1 MTSRQRLATLA
12 ACTTVGLGAL
22 TVAPAAAHTLLHDT
36 HSARTVAA
44 GYAET
49 HQAEPASH
57 STAERRESRP
67 ETEPEARLGDAG
79 DKQPDT
85 SRQPELTAPQETP
98 TRPPGELGEKAPAA
112 SGVAPG
118 KAYAAAAEDYA
129 YPAADVSRWLHE
141 GSEAKGYPDEKI
153 VFLTF
158 DDGPTEQTTKNLKV
172 LSDHDVHATFFQVGK
187 QINNSTAP
195 IVREVIDQGS
205 AVAIHS
211 HSHDYKRLYPGKQA
225 AAGQIGRDYDRAVK
239 AVRGVLGEDY
249 ASTAYRYPGGHMSW
263 KNMQAADAALAD
275 RGATWVD
282 WSTVNG
288 DAEPASR
295 RPHDVAG
302 QLDRL
307 AQRRDAEQNPNV
319 EVVLMHDAKN
329 KQLTTKALPAI
340 IKHYQD
346 AGYRFGIIG

>member
-67 ETEPEARLGDAG
+67 ETKPEARLGDA
-79 DKQPDT
+79 DEKQPD
-85 SRQPELTAPQETP
+85 SGPQPDATTPQETP
-98 TRPPGELGEKAPAA
+98 TRPPGELGEKAPTA

-118 KAYAAAAEDYA
+118 KAYAATAEDYA
-129 YPAADVSRWLHE
+129 YPAAEVSTWLRE
-141 GSEAKGYPDEKI
+141 GSTAAGYPDEKI

-158 DDGPTEQTTKNLKV
+158 DDGPTTQTTKNLTV
-172 LSDHDVHATFFQVGK
+172 LRDHGVHATFFQVGK
-187 QINNSTAP
+187 QIDDSTAP
-195 IVREVIDQGS
+195 IVQDVIAQGS

-211 HSHDYKRLYPGKQA
+211 HSHDYTRLYPGKRA
-225 AAGQIGRDYDRAVK
+225 SAEQIGRDYDRALA

-263 KNMQAADAALAD
+263 KDMTAADAALAD
-275 RGATWVD
+275 RGATWID

-307 AQRRDAEQNPNV
+307 AQRRDAENNPNV

-329 KQLTTKALPAI
+329 KQLTTQALPAI

>member
-1 MTSRQRLATLA
+1 MTSRQRLAALA
-12 ACTTVGLGAL
+12 ACTAVGLGAL

-36 HSARTVAA
+36 QSTRTVSA

-49 HQAEPASH
+49 HPAQPTSH
-57 STAERRESRP
+57 STADGRESSR
-67 ETEPEARLGDAG
+67 ETVPEARLGDA
-79 DKQPDT
+79 DEKQPD
-85 SRQPELTAPQETP
+85 SGPQPETTAPQETP
-98 TRPPGELGEKAPAA
+98 TRPPGELSEKAATA

-129 YPAADVSRWLHE
+129 YPAAQVSTWLRE
-141 GSEAKGYPDEKI
+141 GSTAAGYPDEKI

-158 DDGPTEQTTKNLKV
+158 DDGPTAQTTKNLEV
-172 LSDHDVHATFFQVGK
+172 LRDHGVHATFFQVGK
-187 QINNSTAP
+187 QIDESTAP
-195 IVREVIDQGS
+195 IVRDVIEQGS

-211 HSHDYKRLYPGKQA
+211 HSHDYERLYPGKQA
-225 AAGQIGRDYDRAVK
+225 AAEQIGRDYDHALA

-263 KNMQAADAALAD
+263 KNITAADAALAQ
-275 RGATWVD
+275 RGATWID

-302 QLDRL
+302 QLERL
-307 AQRRDAEQNPNV
+307 AQRRDAEKNPNV

-329 KQLTTKALPAI
+329 KQLTTQALPAI

-346 AGYRFGIIG
+346 SGYRFGIIG